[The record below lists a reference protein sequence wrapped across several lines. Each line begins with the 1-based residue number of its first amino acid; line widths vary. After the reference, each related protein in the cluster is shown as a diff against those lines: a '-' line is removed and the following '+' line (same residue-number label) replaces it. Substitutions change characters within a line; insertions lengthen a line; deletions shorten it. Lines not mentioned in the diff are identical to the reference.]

1 MYIRCV
7 SGIRSG
13 FRSPRGAGYAQSV
26 LHVLAVDDEEP
37 ALEELAYLLRRD
49 PHVAE
54 VRTANDGTE
63 ALLDIDRTLSAGR
76 PLDAVFLDIGMPDLD
91 GVSIARLISRFA
103 EPPRVVFV
111 TAHEDYAVDAFSLH
125 AADYV
130 LKPVDPQRL
139 AEAVRRV
146 ADEKVSEPGESS
158 EQGEQGDGTARQEA
172 QAAAPP
178 ADEVI
183 CVELGGVTRF
193 LRRSE
198 VLYAEAQGDY
208 ARLHSSS
215 GTHLVRTSL
224 TALEKGWRDA
234 GFIRIHRGFLVAVD
248 AVSEIRIEAGQT
260 CVRLGDQVL
269 PVSRRHVRQ
278 VRDALVRQALARRPE
293 AKAAGPPT
301 PATGTPTPTTGP
313 PAHGGRLPGT
323 VRPLIER
330 PFHHR
335 DGVT

>member
-1 MYIRCV
+1 M
-7 SGIRSG
+7 
-13 FRSPRGAGYAQSV
+13 

-54 VRTANDGTE
+54 VRTANDGAE

-91 GVSIARLISRFA
+91 GVCVARLISRFTQ
-103 EPPRVVFV
+103 PPRIVFV
-111 TAHEDYAVDAFSLH
+111 TAHDDYAVDAFSLH

-146 ADEKVSEPGESS
+146 ADEAGEPYDANPEET
-158 EQGEQGDGTARQEA
+158 EQASA
-172 QAAAPP
+172 SPS
-178 ADEVI
+178 DEVI

-198 VLYAEAQGDY
+198 VFYAEAHGDY
-208 ARLHSSS
+208 ARLHAAS

-224 TALEKGWRDA
+224 AALEEGWRNA
-234 GFIRIHRGFLVAVD
+234 GFIRIHRGFLVAVK
-248 AVSEIRIEAGQT
+248 AVSEIRVEAGKT
-260 CVRLGDQVL
+260 FLRLGDETL

-278 VRDALVRQALARRPE
+278 VRDALVRQALSHSPGASAGRASGLPPSGGGISAPSPPSAGQKPSSTARSL
-293 AKAAGPPT
+293 A
-301 PATGTPTPTTGP
+301 
-313 PAHGGRLPGT
+313 
-323 VRPLIER
+323 ER
-330 PFHHR
+330 PRPHR
-335 DGVT
+335 DGAI